1 MAWQYGHEA
10 TAAGLLAVLAGA
22 DEMYSMGLLGDAQ
35 IMSLEKMVL
44 DNYLTRQIEIAARAI
59 PVDEAHLQ
67 AELIERVGVGGHY
80 LDPSETRE
88 YTRREYVPVWP
99 PPGKTMLEIAHEEAL
114 DILHSHQPP
123 PLPPGAV
130 DQIEAIVS
138 AAERALAQE

>member
-67 AELIERVGVGGHY
+67 AELIERVGVGGH
-80 LDPSETRE
+80 DDAGDSP
-88 YTRREYVPVWP
+88 
-99 PPGKTMLEIAHEEAL
+99 
-114 DILHSHQPP
+114 
-123 PLPPGAV
+123 
-130 DQIEAIVS
+130 
-138 AAERALAQE
+138 